1 MATKTTTKR
10 SVTAKKPPRKVFNP
24 EFTRKGVS
32 GSYDIARSTDENAN
46 IWKYVDSLSAA
57 EANSPGVRQTIRNRA
72 RYEVANNSYAD
83 GIVDT
88 LAADTIG
95 AEIQLQLGDSA
106 SAQRVERDFAKWA
119 NEVNLWHKIR
129 VLRRAKCV
137 DGESFAMF
145 ITNKSLMNR
154 VKLDLK
160 LIECDMVESWGIKY
174 NTDEIDGIK
183 LDGNGN
189 PIEYRVLKTHPGDY
203 RSYIH
208 TKAGDWIKR
217 KYMVHYFS
225 QTRPGQVRG
234 VSELLPALS
243 LFGELRLFTK
253 AVINSAARAA
263 ELTAIMYTDLLPD
276 QTAAEL
282 ADPITVI
289 NHERNAIVSLP
300 EGWKMQQLKA
310 EQPTNTY
317 QMFKAEII
325 NEIARCLNMP
335 SNVARGDS
343 SGYNYASGRLD
354 HQTYDRNIEVE
365 RGELKNEVLDRIFAM
380 WLEEYGAVANISPR
394 EKDNL
399 QDHAWHFSGR
409 GHVDPN
415 KEASA
420 DDVRLKNGT
429 LTRARYWAKQG
440 ADWKRE
446 EEQWIKERITLE
458 VEWNKARE
466 AAGLPPAPFD
476 GGESK
481 PSVPAPDEPDTP
493 EETGDVDEGQT
504 TED

>member
-1 MATKTTTKR
+1 MAKTAR
-10 SVTAKKPPRKVFNP
+10 AKKSTRKVFDP
-24 EFTRKGVS
+24 SIARKGVA

-95 AEIQLQLGDSA
+95 SEVQLQLGDGPLA
-106 SAQRVERDFAKWA
+106 ERVERDFAKWA
-119 NEVNLWHKIR
+119 ESVNLWHKVR
-129 VLRRAKCV
+129 TLRRAKCV
-137 DGESFAMF
+137 DGEAFGMF
-145 ITNKSLMNR
+145 ITNKSVQGR
-154 VKLDLK
+154 VKLDMR

-174 NTDEIDGIK
+174 NTNEIDGIK
-183 LDGNGN
+183 LDDNGN
-189 PIEYRVLKTHPGDY
+189 PLEYRVLKTHPGDY
-203 RSYIH
+203 RSFLV

-253 AVINSAARAA
+253 AVINSASRAA

-282 ADPITVI
+282 ADPLTVI

-300 EGWKMQQLKA
+300 EGWKLQQLKA

-317 QMFKAEII
+317 PMFKAEII

-354 HQTYDRNIEVE
+354 HQTYDRNIDVE
-365 RGELKNEVLDRIFAM
+365 RGELKNEVLDRIYAM
-380 WLEEYGAVANISPR
+380 WLEEYSAVANISPR
-394 EKDNL
+394 ELEQL

-429 LTRARYWAKQG
+429 LTQARYWAKQG

-446 EEQWIKERITLE
+446 SSQWIKERVVMEL
-458 VEWNKARE
+458 EWNKARE
-466 AAGLPPAPFD
+466 EAGLAPAPFEQNAQAPAPVQD
-476 GGESK
+476 EPEQDEPEVEESQEGGENEN
-481 PSVPAPDEPDTP
+481 A
-493 EETGDVDEGQT
+493 
-504 TED
+504 